1 MKDLQTIRRQGYG
14 LRPAKICFK
23 RQVLCDLKHK
33 MSPSDTLC
41 FKKNIGGAVV
51 RCLLQELRPKGGC
64 SFYCAGPSSCRAAF
78 TDALCAVNYYPGS
91 DLRRE
96 HQRWAGAPGRAP
108 FGAPSSGGRPQ
119 VCVAAPIAL
128 TDTFS
133 FHSVLSATLCFKRG
147 LPTERGR
154 TDSKEVLGAAVTFY
168 ASTP

>member
-1 MKDLQTIRRQGYG
+1 MVSGNMRSL
-14 LRPAKICFK
+14 C
-23 RQVLCDLKHK
+23 CDLKHK

-78 TDALCAVNYYPGS
+78 TDALCVVNYYPGS

-108 FGAPSSGGRPQ
+108 FGAPSSGDGPRCASWPRLHL
-119 VCVAAPIAL
+119 L
-128 TDTFS
+128 TLFPS
-133 FHSVLSATLCFKRG
+133 ILYLVPL
-147 LPTERGR
+147 
-154 TDSKEVLGAAVTFY
+154 Y
-168 ASTP
+168 ASNGGCRPKEAVLIQKGFLVRQ